1 MNKILKLNDN
11 ESYKLIDNKG
21 VMCEGCCF
29 CGNLGHCWLSCN
41 GYKCFDIKKYIY
53 TPL

>member
-29 CGNLGHCWLSCN
+29 LWKSWVL
-41 GYKCFDIKKYIY
+41 
-53 TPL
+53 LVEL